1 MKQYETVIGL
11 EVHVELATK
20 TKIFCG
26 CKTDFGAAPNTHVCP
41 ICTGMPG
48 SLPILNKQVVEFA
61 LRAGLALNCQINQ
74 FCKFDRKNYFYPD
87 MPRAYQISQY
97 DKPTNGNGYLDGEL
111 EDGTVFRVPSERA
124 HIEDDAGKNTH
135 VGGADGRSEG
145 ADHSLVDYN
154 RAGVPLIEIV
164 TKPIEGAGDRA
175 PEIAGAYVRAIRDIV
190 RALNISHARMEQG
203 NMRADVNVSL
213 RPSPDAP
220 YGTRSE
226 TKNVNSFRGI
236 EKPIQ
241 Y

>member
-1 MKQYETVIGL
+1 M
-11 EVHVELATK
+11 
-20 TKIFCG
+20 
-26 CKTDFGAAPNTHVCP
+26 
-41 ICTGMPG
+41 
-48 SLPILNKQVVEFA
+48 
-61 LRAGLALNCQINQ
+61 
-74 FCKFDRKNYFYPD
+74 
-87 MPRAYQISQY
+87 
-97 DKPTNGNGYLDGEL
+97 
-111 EDGTVFRVPSERA
+111 FRVPIERA

-135 VGGADGRSEG
+135 VGGADGRIEG

-175 PEIAGAYVRAIRDIV
+175 PEIAGAYMRAIRDIV

-213 RPSPDAP
+213 RPSADAP

-236 EKPIQ
+236 EKTIQ
-241 Y
+241 YEIRRQAARLDDGKEILQETRHWMRPRRPPPAAVSSPMPTTTATSRIPTSSCSTSPRSTSRR